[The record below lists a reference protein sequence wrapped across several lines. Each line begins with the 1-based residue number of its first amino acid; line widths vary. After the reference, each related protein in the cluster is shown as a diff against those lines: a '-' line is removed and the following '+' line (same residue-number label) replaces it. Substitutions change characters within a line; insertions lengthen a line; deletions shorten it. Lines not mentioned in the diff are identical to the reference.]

1 MSIFVADIT
10 DIFSRPR
17 KIRFTVNARNVARLF
32 QGEEEKQQGRSM
44 QVTLL
49 II

>member
-17 KIRFTVNARNVARLF
+17 KIGFAVNVARLF
-32 QGEEEKQQGRSM
+32 QAEEEKQQGRSM

>member
-17 KIRFTVNARNVARLF
+17 KIGFAVNQCRNVAKLF
-32 QGEEEKQQGRSM
+32 QEEEKAR
-44 QVTLL
+44 TY
-49 II
+49 